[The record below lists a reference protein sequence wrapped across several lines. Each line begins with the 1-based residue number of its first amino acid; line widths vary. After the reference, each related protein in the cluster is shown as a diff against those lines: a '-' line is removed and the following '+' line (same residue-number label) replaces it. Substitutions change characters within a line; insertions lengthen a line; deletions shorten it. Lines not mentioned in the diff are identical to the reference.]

1 MKIVRRLRFT
11 AILALLFVT
20 TLTLANF
27 EQPAA
32 STLVTATLPAA
43 AQTVIPTAADP
54 ASEIGSTSGIL
65 LMGIVI
71 TLIVTLPL
79 LLRRKRR

>member
-1 MKIVRRLRFT
+1 MKIVRRHRVT

-20 TLTLANF
+20 MLTLTNF

-32 STLVTATLPAA
+32 STLATATPLMPT
-43 AQTVIPTAADP
+43 QTVIATAADP

-71 TLIVTLPL
+71 ALIVTLPL
-79 LLRRKRR
+79 FLRKKRR